1 MSDACSLSAKKRFG
15 TKRICKYSRMSRSSF
30 YYKPEQATNESKQRP
45 GPKVKASDAEILG
58 HVQRLMTAC
67 PFLGEGYR
75 KLHARMRFEGILV
88 GKDRLLRIL
97 RENNLLAQLPSE
109 KERGPRHHTGTI
121 GTQRPNEMWGTDFTF
136 TMTEEDGLVPV
147 FIAVDHFN
155 TECVG
160 IHAALRA
167 NRFEALEPIRQAIN
181 TRFGKLEKDIAVG
194 IKLRHDHG
202 TQYISHH
209 FQKEIKWCG
218 IEKSPSFIRQPEGN
232 GIAERFIK
240 TLKEQL
246 LWINRF
252 KNVEELRLALH
263 AFKKKYNEQWLL
275 GSHQHQTP
283 KQMIE
288 KYLAEQIAA

>member
-1 MSDACSLSAKKRFG
+1 M
-15 TKRICKYSRMSRSSF
+15 
-30 YYKPEQATNESKQRP
+30 ESKAKS
-45 GPKVKASDAEILG
+45 GPKVKVSDTEILG
-58 HVQRLMTAC
+58 HSKRLLAAC

-97 RENNLLAQLPSE
+97 RENKLLAQTPSE
-109 KERGPRHHTGTI
+109 KLRGPRHHTGRI
-121 GTQRPNEMWGTDFTF
+121 GTLKPNEMWGTDFTF

-167 NRFEALEPIRQAIN
+167 NRFEALEPIRQAVIN
-181 TRFGKLEKDIAVG
+181 RFGKFEKG
-194 IKLRHDHG
+194 IIQGLKLRHDHG
-202 TQYISHH
+202 TQYISRY
-209 FQKEIKWCG
+209 FQSEIKWCG
-218 IEKSPSFIRQPEGN
+218 LEASPSFIRQPEGN

-252 KNVEELRLALH
+252 KNVEELRIALLN
-263 AFKKKYNEQWLL
+263 FQKKYNEQWLL

-283 KQMIE
+283 KQVYE
-288 KYLAEQIAA
+288 KYLAENVAA

>member
-1 MSDACSLSAKKRFG
+1 VKVSDEETLNHAK
-15 TKRICKYSRMSRSSF
+15 
-30 YYKPEQATNESKQRP
+30 
-45 GPKVKASDAEILG
+45 
-58 HVQRLMTAC
+58 RLLAAC

-97 RENNLLAQLPSE
+97 RDNELLAQIPSE
-109 KERGPRHHTGTI
+109 KQRGPRFHTGKI
-121 GTQRPNEMWGTDFTF
+121 GTMKPNEMWGTDFTF

-147 FIAVDHFN
+147 FIAIDHFN

-167 NRFEALEPIRQAIN
+167 NRFEALEPIRQAVIN
-181 TRFGKLEKDIAVG
+181 RFGKFEKKIIKG
-194 IKLRHDHG
+194 LKLRHDHG
-202 TQYISHH
+202 TQYVSHY
-209 FQKEIKWCG
+209 FQSEINWCG
-218 IEKSPSFIRQPEGN
+218 IEASPSFIRQPEGN

-252 KNVEELRLALH
+252 KNVEELRLALQD
-263 AFKKKYNEQWLL
+263 FKQKYNEQWLL
-275 GSHQHQTP
+275 GGHKHQTP
-283 KQMIE
+283 KQVYE
-288 KYLAEQIAA
+288 KYLAENVAA